1 MIDLHCHLL
10 PGVDDGAQTLEQ
22 ALALARLSVADGI
35 EHAVLTPHIYPGRYD
50 NDLASLQAPF
60 QYFSAALI
68 DADIPLTISLAAEVH
83 CTPEL
88 LQMIPQ
94 QQIPFIGE
102 YRGESVLL
110 LEFPPAQIPVGG
122 DKLVTWLR
130 NQQVLPLIAHPER
143 NKSVLRDINVIESFV
158 ELGCLLQ
165 VTAGSLVGGFGPAC
179 QRVAEE
185 LLRRGWV
192 SVLATDAHN
201 SRHRPPRMTA
211 GYQAASDIVGPQAA
225 RELVWGMPRQL
236 LGLTGV

>member
-1 MIDLHCHLL
+1 CYFL

-22 ALALARLSVADGI
+22 ALDLARLSVADGI
-35 EHAVLTPHIYPGRYD
+35 EHAVLTPHIHPGRYD
-50 NDLASLQAPF
+50 NDLDSLQAPF
-60 QYFSAALI
+60 QRFSEALV

-110 LEFPPAQIPVGG
+110 LEFPHAQIPVGS

-143 NKSVLRDINVIESFV
+143 NKSVLRDLSVIEPFV
-158 ELGCLLQ
+158 KLGCLLQ

-179 QRVAEE
+179 QQVAEE

-211 GYQAASDIVGPQAA
+211 GHHAAIDIVGPQAA
-225 RELVWGMPRQL
+225 EALVWGMPRQL